1 MLKPLLAVATAL
13 ALTATAAHADEAVAG
28 PDLTRLSAVL
38 DGRKPDAVNPTPI
51 PGLYEVV
58 LGARVIYVSADGRYA
73 IRGDIV
79 DIVQGDNLT
88 EARSGQLRVQA
99 IAAVPESEMIVFA
112 PPGPAQAKHTV
123 TVFTDVDCGYCRK
136 LHSEIGNYLRAGI
149 RVRYLAY
156 PRSGL
161 SGESYEKAVSVWC
174 ADDRKAAITSAKQGQ
189 PLAKASCANPVAKE
203 FELGNQVGVQGTPT
217 IVLENGDIVP
227 GYVPAARLA
236 QLLEHPEQR

>member
-38 DGRKPDAVNPTPI
+38 DGRKPDAVNSTPI

-99 IAAVPESEMIVFA
+99 IAAVPELARVLAVIPGGRGMGEAQANQPRLGDPLRMMPKDAAIVR
-112 PPGPAQAKHTV
+112 PAQRQCCDAA
-123 TVFTDVDCGYCRK
+123 FT
-136 LHSEIGNYLRAGI
+136 
-149 RVRYLAY
+149 
-156 PRSGL
+156 RS
-161 SGESYEKAVSVWC
+161 
-174 ADDRKAAITSAKQGQ
+174 R
-189 PLAKASCANPVAKE
+189 N
-203 FELGNQVGVQGTPT
+203 
-217 IVLENGDIVP
+217 
-227 GYVPAARLA
+227 
-236 QLLEHPEQR
+236 